1 MKFHLDCMNSCKYKR
16 DANSAP
22 SFCLLHVNENCFLDK
37 TSNPGFFVFGCCCC
51 FKKWRRGSKK
61 KIPINF

>member
-1 MKFHLDCMNSCKYKR
+1 MKFHLDCGNSCQYKR

-37 TSNPGFFVFGCCCC
+37 TSNPGFFVLVVVVVLKNGGGGVR
-51 FKKWRRGSKK
+51 KKSQ
-61 KIPINF
+61 